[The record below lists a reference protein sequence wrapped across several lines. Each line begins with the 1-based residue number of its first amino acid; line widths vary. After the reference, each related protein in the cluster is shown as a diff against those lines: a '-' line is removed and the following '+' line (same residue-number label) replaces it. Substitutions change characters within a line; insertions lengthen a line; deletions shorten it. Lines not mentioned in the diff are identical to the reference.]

1 MMQYK
6 ENSKDAIKKLQ
17 ELINEFSNTAGYKIN
32 TEKSLAFLYT
42 NNEKTEREI
51 KETIPF
57 TIATKRIKYLVINLR
72 RKKTCML
79 KIISH

>member
-32 TEKSLAFLYT
+32 TEKSLAFLYIK
-42 NNEKTEREI
+42 NEKSERIIEEAI
-51 KETIPF
+51 PITIS
-57 TIATKRIKYLVINLR
+57 TKRIKYLVINLR